1 MIYVVLYKDSLKM
14 LSFRNLKSLSNFGVM
29 IRGKK
34 ATYTMLYNRMRKG
47 YFENE
52 NIIIT
57 KIKLL

>member
-1 MIYVVLYKDSLKM
+1 MIYLIQFKGIN
-14 LSFRNLKSLSNFGVM
+14 SFLAFKNLKSLSYYGVN
-29 IRGKK
+29 IKGRK